1 MECKLLKKHRGIYAA
16 VLLAILVIVSD
27 RIIEQAVSLYLQH
40 SGGVIKIT
48 PFFNLVWTGND
59 GISFGMLQGLPYGQ
73 WLLSFMALIITG
85 FFFMWLLRTKSLW
98 VCCALGLRIGGAL
111 GNTFER
117 LYYGYV
123 IDILDFHFAGYHW
136 PAFNLT
142 DSAIFIGVSLLIYYE
157 LKSPE
162 HSNNKGNKNYG

>member
-1 MECKLLKKHRGIYAA
+1 MKNFLLKFRFQI
-16 VLLAILVIVSD
+16 LAILLAVSVILID
-27 RIIEQAVSLYLQH
+27 RITEHVVSFYIQN
-40 SGGVIKIT
+40 SEGIIKIT

-85 FFFMWLLRTKSLW
+85 FFFIWLLRTKSLW
-98 VCCALGLRIGGAL
+98 VGCALGLLIGGAL